1 VVLTIIH
8 NGQAFSPSDIYRRF
22 DPEPDPELARL
33 PTLLEGL
40 WAALS
45 PVSNQGSRHVL
56 ARVSGAQ
63 QPFLAAWWEDRFQG
77 VEVNPEDELGFAI
90 ETLLLCEACP
100 VPEACALRR
109 CCRVDQQA
117 EGVDAVDSPKDDRPS
132 AQTVLSQD
140 ATEWPNRATHHGTPL
155 WNSLAAVGA
164 QAKAEAQGQ
173 TWLNAPGVVERVL
186 SEMQAITWAAWNAR
200 WQGQISQAE
209 AQYRQHVEVRWA
221 TAIFAGEHPSYA
233 ILPAWHREQMPIYLR
248 NVYYHQD
255 QNAEWEDIPSL
266 DEVVSGVLDACALAA
281 GLQLQS
287 MHPGIPFTYRL
298 ANKVEMTEDVVMHA
312 AYFRGLVEDQGLDD
326 E

>member
-1 VVLTIIH
+1 MPGDASPNLPECLPATQRERIVVLTIIH

-40 WAALS
+40 WAALAPGHS
-45 PVSNQGSRHVL
+45 ESSRYVL
-56 ARVSGAQ
+56 ARVSGAR
-63 QPFLAAWWEDRFQG
+63 QPFLAAWWEDQFNG
-77 VEVNPEDELGFAI
+77 VAINPEDGLGFAI
-90 ETLLLCEACP
+90 ETLVLCEACP

-117 EGVDAVDSPKDDRPS
+117 EGVDAKDSPESTQPGIRAVS
-132 AQTVLSQD
+132 AQD
-140 ATEWPNRATHHGTPL
+140 AIGQSKTDTHHGTPL
-155 WNSLAAVGA
+155 WHTFAAVDA
-164 QAKAEAQGQ
+164 QAKAEAH
-173 TWLNAPGVVERVL
+173 
-186 SEMQAITWAAWNAR
+186 
-200 WQGQISQAE
+200 
-209 AQYRQHVEVRWA
+209 YRQHVEVRWA

-233 ILPAWHREQMPIYLR
+233 ILPAWHREQMPAYLR

-312 AYFRGLVEDQGLDD
+312 AYFRSLVEDQGLDD